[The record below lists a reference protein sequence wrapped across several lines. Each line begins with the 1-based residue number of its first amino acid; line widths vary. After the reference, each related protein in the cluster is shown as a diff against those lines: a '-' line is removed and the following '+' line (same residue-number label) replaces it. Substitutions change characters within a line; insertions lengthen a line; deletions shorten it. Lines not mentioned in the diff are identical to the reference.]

1 MRSDSAENGND
12 YTMSSDIDKDD
23 GIRTDYSMRFASA
36 VYWAMPNFKSYV
48 CIWKLKEY
56 NLLTLK

>member
-36 VYWAMPNFKSYV
+36 VY
-48 CIWKLKEY
+48 
-56 NLLTLK
+56 